1 MTPRDRKILVVLG
14 LVAVL
19 AAFWGLA
26 LAPRRA
32 ESQKL
37 SAEVAQARQTRDD
50 ALASARVA
58 LNVQRGHSSDQA
70 IIARLGEA
78 VPGDDNTASLV
89 YQIEAAADRAH
100 VNFRSVHIE
109 GSGAAAPPAAPA
121 AAPAPTTSTTTSTTT
136 PAGAGT
142 LSPTQAAAAPLP
154 PGAMVGPAGFFKL
167 PLVLSFEGNI
177 FGLERFLR
185 TVYNFTAI
193 KGTKISVRGRLLAV
207 DGISLTAA
215 PSGFPRI
222 TASLTVSAFI
232 APAAMSS
239 VATPASMGL
248 TADASAATTAQ
259 AVPTT
264 TATVVAVGG

>member
-100 VNFRSVHIE
+100 VNFRSVHID
-109 GSGAAAPPAAPA
+109 GSGAAAPPA

-222 TASLTVSAFI
+222 KASLTVSAFI

-248 TADASAATTAQ
+248 TADASAPTTAQ